1 LRGKK
6 TSILEEAKKSERD
19 ILISAEEESKK
30 IKEESIREIKKKT
43 FSGKTKNNQSNFIR
57 NKKRNSY

>member
-1 LRGKK
+1 MRGKK